1 MFVDEIK
8 LSVSSGAG
16 GPGSVSF
23 NNLNSKTKP
32 SGGSGGDGGSVI
44 LQVNKEL
51 PDLSHIMSNSS
62 LKAENGGPGNKNFQ
76 NGTSGENLIIEVPK
90 GTQVFI
96 DDEMYADLHDNN
108 SSYELITGSK
118 GGRGNYEL
126 ISKRNPNPQ
135 ICEQGIKR
143 KSLDVKLSYSLYSD
157 ISIIGLPNAG
167 KSTLIQKLTN
177 SKAKIGDY
185 EFTTTS
191 PNIGVLNNSELLIT
205 ICDLPGLLEGAS
217 DGVGMGRRVLK
228 HLRNT
233 KFIIYLID
241 PINDKFN
248 ISSQISMLENELFK
262 FDENYQSIKK
272 LIVINK
278 SDQLSTTNE
287 EYLNISCLN
296 ENGIDKLVSIIQE
309 EFKEDLPFIY
319 SDFHKIVLEQEDYF
333 IEKIENQFICSGE
346 LVTNM
351 INISGNKDSVLDE
364 IFIRFEKSVLS
375 REINEMGAIDG
386 DTIVLGNLEFEYKQ

>member
-157 ISIIGLPNAG
+157 ISIVGLPNAG

-191 PNIGVLNNSELLIT
+191 PNIGVLNNSESLIT

-241 PINDKFN
+241 PINEKFN
-248 ISSQISMLENELFK
+248 ISSQISMLEDELFK

-278 SDQLSTTNE
+278 SDKLTTPNE

-296 ENGIDKLVSIIQE
+296 EHGIDKLVSRIQDV
-309 EFKEDLPFIY
+309 FQDDLPLIY

-375 REINEMGAIDG
+375 REISEMGAIDG

>member
-44 LQVNKEL
+44 LQVNEEL

-157 ISIIGLPNAG
+157 ISIVGLPNAG

-191 PNIGVLNNSELLIT
+191 PNIGVLNNSESLIT

-217 DGVGMGRRVLK
+217 GGVGMGRRVLK

-241 PINDKFN
+241 PINEKFN
-248 ISSQISMLENELFK
+248 ISSQISMLEDELFK

-278 SDQLSTTNE
+278 SDKLTTPNE

-296 ENGIDKLVSIIQE
+296 EHGIEILVSKIQDV
-309 EFKEDLPFIY
+309 FQDDLPIIY
-319 SDFHKIVLEQEDYF
+319 SEFHKIVLEQDDYF

-375 REINEMGAIDG
+375 REISEMGAIDG

>member
-96 DDEMYADLHDNN
+96 DNEMYADLHDNN

-157 ISIIGLPNAG
+157 ISIVGLPNAG

-191 PNIGVLNNSELLIT
+191 PNIGVLNNSESLVT

-241 PINDKFN
+241 PINEKFN

-278 SDQLSTTNE
+278 SDKLTTPNE

-296 ENGIDKLVSIIQE
+296 EHGIEILVSKIQDV
-309 EFKEDLPFIY
+309 FQDDLPIIY
-319 SDFHKIVLEQEDYF
+319 SEFHKIVLEQDDYF

-375 REINEMGAIDG
+375 REISEMGAIDG